1 MTIVRLQAFGLAGL
15 LLFAPISKAESPKL
29 KVITLGDSITRGERP
44 GVRANE
50 TFAARLQ
57 AALRKDAIDAEA
69 LNVGIGGERTDQ
81 ALRRLKAAVIDQ
93 KPAVVT
99 IMYGTNDSY
108 VDRGKEEPRLSAEQY
123 GANLRQLVKELRQ
136 AGIVPIL
143 MTPPRWG
150 EAARNGK
157 GENPNGLLEAY
168 VKVCREVAAETKT
181 PLVDHFAHWT
191 KQAKAGTDIAKWTT
205 DGCHPNPEGHRI
217 IVETML
223 PVVVESLKRK

>member
-1 MTIVRLQAFGLAGL
+1 MTIVRRLAFGLAGL
-15 LLFAPISKAESPKL
+15 LFFASMSKAEAPKL

-44 GVRANE
+44 GVKADE

-57 AALRKDAIDAEA
+57 AALRKNATGAEV

-81 ALRRLKAAVIDQ
+81 ALKRLKAAVIDQ
-93 KPAVVT
+93 KPALVT

-136 AGIVPIL
+136 AGIAPIL

-150 EAARNGK
+150 DAARNGK
-157 GENPNGLLEAY
+157 GENPNGLLDAY

-191 KQAKAGTDIAKWTT
+191 KQARAGTDIAKWTT
-205 DGCHPNPEGHRI
+205 DGCHPNPEGHGI

-223 PVVVESLKRK
+223 PIVVESLKRK

>member
-1 MTIVRLQAFGLAGL
+1 MTLLRFLACGLAGL
-15 LLFAPISKAESPKL
+15 LFCVPLCKAEGPHV

-44 GVRANE
+44 GVKADE

-57 AALRKDAIDAEA
+57 AALRKNAIDAEVV
-69 LNVGIGGERTDQ
+69 NVGIGGERTDQ
-81 ALRRLKAAVIDQ
+81 ALKRLKAAVIEQ

-108 VDRGKEEPRLSAEQY
+108 VDRGKEEPRISAEQY

-136 AGIVPIL
+136 ANLTPIL
-143 MTPPRWG
+143 MTPPRWSD
-150 EAARNGK
+150 AARNGK
-157 GENPNGLLEAY
+157 GENPNRLLEAY

-217 IVETML
+217 IAETML
-223 PVVVESLKRK
+223 PVVVESLKRN